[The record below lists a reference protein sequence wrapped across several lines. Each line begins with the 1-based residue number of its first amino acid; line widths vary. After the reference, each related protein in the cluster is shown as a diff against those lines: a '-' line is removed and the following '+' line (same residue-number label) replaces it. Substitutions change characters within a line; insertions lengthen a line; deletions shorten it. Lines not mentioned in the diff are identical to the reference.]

1 MENRITKLFDI
12 EYPIVSGGMVW
23 CSGWKLAAAVSNS
36 GGLGLIGSGSMTPDL
51 LREHIAKCR
60 QATEKPFGVNLPLM
74 YRYAAEMAE
83 VIMEEGVKIVFT
95 SAGNPATYTQK
106 FKEKGI
112 TVVHVVASSKFAQK
126 AEAAGVDAVVAEGF
140 EAGGHNGLA
149 ETTTMVLVPLVAD
162 AVSIPV
168 IAAGGIGDGRAMA
181 ASLALGAEGVQVG
194 TRFALC
200 AESSANDAFKTRA
213 LSLGEGETMLC
224 MKSAGNVRMI
234 KNDIFA
240 RVNEAEYQGATPDEL
255 RALVGLGRA
264 KQGMFE
270 GDLKEGFL
278 EVGQVAS
285 AVKKSLSAKEIVD
298 EFVEIYIETVKKWQK
313 N

>member
-1 MENRITKLFDI
+1 MENRITALFKI
-12 EYPIVSGGMVW
+12 KYPIISGGMVW
-23 CSGWKLAAAVSNS
+23 CSGWRLAAAVSNA
-36 GGLGLIGSGSMTPDL
+36 GGLGLIGAGSMTPDL
-51 LREHIAKCR
+51 LREHITKCR
-60 QATEKPFGVNLPLM
+60 QATDKPFGVNLPLM
-74 YRYAAEMAE
+74 YRFAAEMAD
-83 VIMEEGVKIVFT
+83 VLVDEGVKIVFT

-106 FKEKGI
+106 FKEKGM
-112 TVVHVVASSKFAQK
+112 TVVHVVASSKFALK

-162 AVSIPV
+162 AISIPV

-181 ASLALGAEGVQVG
+181 ASMALGAEGVQVG

-200 AESSANDAFKTRA
+200 EESSANDLFKQRVI
-213 LSLGEGETMLC
+213 SLGEGETMLC
-224 MKSAGNVRMI
+224 MKTAGNVRMV
-234 KNDIFA
+234 KNDIFF
-240 RVNEAEYQGATPDEL
+240 RIHEAEYHGATPDEL
-255 RALVGLGRA
+255 RALVGEGRA
-264 KQGMFE
+264 KRGMFE
-270 GDLKEGFL
+270 GDVKEGFL

-285 AVKKSLSAKEIVD
+285 AVKACVGAKHIID

>member
-1 MENRITKLFDI
+1 MENRITKLFNI
-12 EYPIVSGGMVW
+12 EYPIISGGMVW
-23 CSGWKLAAAVSNS
+23 CSGWRLAAAVSEA
-36 GGLGLIGSGSMTPDL
+36 GGLGLIGSGSMRPDL

-60 QATEKPFGVNLPLM
+60 ENTKKPFGVNLPLM
-74 YRYAAEMAE
+74 YKYAAEMAD
-83 VIMEEGVKIVFT
+83 VIIEEGVKIVFT

-106 FKEKGI
+106 FKEHGI
-112 TVVHVVASSKFAQK
+112 TVVHVVASAKFALK

-162 AVSIPV
+162 AVSVPV

-181 ASLALGAEGVQVG
+181 AAFALGAEGVQVG

-200 AESSANDAFKTRA
+200 KESSANEDFKQRA

-224 MKSAGNVRMI
+224 MKSAGNVRLI
-234 KNDIFA
+234 KNDIFF
-240 RVNEAEYQGATPDEL
+240 RINEAEYHGATPEEL
-255 RALVGLGRA
+255 RALVGEGRA
-264 KQGMFE
+264 RRGMFE

-285 AVKKSLSAKEIVD
+285 AVRESLCAKEIVD
-298 EFVEIYIETVKKWQK
+298 EFVGTYNRNNIK
-313 N
+313 

>member
-1 MENRITKLFDI
+1 MENRITALFKI
-12 EYPIVSGGMVW
+12 KYPIISGGMVW
-23 CSGWKLAAAVSNS
+23 CSGWRLAAAVSNA
-36 GGLGLIGSGSMTPDL
+36 GGLGLIGAGSMTPDL
-51 LREHIAKCR
+51 LREHITKCR
-60 QATEKPFGVNLPLM
+60 QATDKPFGVNLPLM
-74 YRYAAEMAE
+74 YRFAAEMADLL
-83 VIMEEGVKIVFT
+83 VDEGVKIVFT

-106 FKEKGI
+106 FKEKGM
-112 TVVHVVASSKFAQK
+112 TVVHVVASSKFALK

-162 AVSIPV
+162 AISIPV

-181 ASLALGAEGVQVG
+181 ASMALGAEGVQVG

-200 AESSANDAFKTRA
+200 EESSANDLFKQRVI
-213 LSLGEGETMLC
+213 SLGEGETMLC
-224 MKSAGNVRMI
+224 MKTAGNVRMV
-234 KNDIFA
+234 KNDIFF
-240 RVNEAEYQGATPDEL
+240 RIHEAEYHGATPDEL
-255 RALVGLGRA
+255 RALVGEGRA
-264 KQGMFE
+264 KRGMFE
-270 GDLKEGFL
+270 GDVKEGFL

-285 AVKKSLSAKEIVD
+285 AVKACVGAKHIID